1 MKINDLP
8 KVLIVHL
15 CLNFFDL
22 DSILNFSSTN
32 KNFNSYFSE
41 FRKAHFYFNQIQ
53 FFKNYIFDWKKNTPK
68 TKEEEKK
75 FLKKLLIEGDYS
87 KLNNFYGFNFLHIVC
102 RSKNISME
110 MIKHFVENKADLND
124 KNQHGETPF
133 HYACENEDISLEM
146 IKYLVENK
154 ANLSEKNKYKV
165 SSFHYACS
173 NKNISLEMIK
183 YFVENKADLNDDS
196 YLDFFADN
204 NRILEN
210 EIFETYGETFELK
223 QIIESFQKK

>member
-1 MKINDLP
+1 
-8 KVLIVHL
+8 
-15 CLNFFDL
+15 
-22 DSILNFSSTN
+22 
-32 KNFNSYFSE
+32 
-41 FRKAHFYFNQIQ
+41 
-53 FFKNYIFDWKKNTPK
+53 
-68 TKEEEKK
+68 
-75 FLKKLLIEGDYS
+75 
-87 KLNNFYGFNFLHIVC
+87 
-102 RSKNISME
+102 ME

-154 ANLSEKNKYKV
+154 ADLSEKNKYKV